1 MPCHCAMASRAV
13 AFSLGLA
20 STLAALGIVSTAVGR
35 AYGSIGSGLPIG
47 TNPGQRLLRLI
58 P

>member
-1 MPCHCAMASRAV
+1 MRRAV

-20 STLAALGIVSTAVGR
+20 STLAALGIVSTYVGR

-47 TNPGQRLLRLI
+47 ASAHGPVIGMLFLDMCMRA
-58 P
+58 